1 MENYDI
7 ATMGNWHHDIAIADG
22 IRTSHLSS
30 PYDMHAFTNKESIAK
45 EISRIYGTQ
54 LKDKNILDIA
64 CNAGGHLFE
73 LNRFGIKA
81 GFGFDVR
88 PLWINQAHWVQ
99 RNIDIPCDNL
109 KFVVGNFEVL
119 KGFASHHFHLS
130 LFNGIF
136 YHLANPIAELE
147 KVAEKTSELIIVN
160 TAYAPSHDDNT
171 PALIC
176 KQESSKMVHGLSG
189 VEGLSWLPNGE
200 VVLYEILKHL
210 GFPYYK
216 LMFKNMDKKRL
227 AVIAARNKGLL

>member
-1 MENYDI
+1 MEKYDSNV
-7 ATMGNWHHDIAIADG
+7 MGNWHHDIAIAEG
-22 IRTSHLSS
+22 VRTSHLSG
-30 PYDMHAFTNKESIAK
+30 PYDRHAFTNKERIAK
-45 EISRIYGTQ
+45 EISSIYGAD

-99 RNIDIPCDNL
+99 RNIDVPCDNL
-109 KFVVGNFEVL
+109 KFVVGGFEVL
-119 KGFASHHFHLS
+119 SGFAPMHFHLS

-160 TAYAPSHDDNT
+160 TAYAPGESDDS
-171 PALIC
+171 PALVC
-176 KQESSKMVHGLSG
+176 KHESSKAEHGLSG

-210 GFPYYK
+210 GFPYHR
-216 LMFKNMDKKRL
+216 LMFKDESKKRL
-227 AVIAARNKGLL
+227 AVIASRMLFT